1 METHIELHPERRKLS
16 QEETY
21 TGGMQFGSF
30 WKPPTE
36 EKNATFVFLLR
47 QPLHFGMQS
56 HAREAQLNKPTSMHE
71 GLLAEVWGQKCNRE
85 SRFCSSLKKGAD
97 ACHMP

>member
-1 METHIELHPERRKLS
+1 M
-16 QEETY
+16 
-21 TGGMQFGSF
+21 
-30 WKPPTE
+30 E

-56 HAREAQLNKPTSMHE
+56 HAREAQLNKRTSMHE

-85 SRFCSSLKKGAD
+85 SRFLL
-97 ACHMP
+97 P